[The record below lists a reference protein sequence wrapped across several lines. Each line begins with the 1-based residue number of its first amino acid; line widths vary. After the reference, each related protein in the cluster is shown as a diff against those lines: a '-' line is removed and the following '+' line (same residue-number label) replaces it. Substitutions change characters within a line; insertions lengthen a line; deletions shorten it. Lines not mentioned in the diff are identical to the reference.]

1 MTNSIDPGGVASTA
15 DLPLDQ
21 SGLAELLKAVKEYFE
36 LMHDCD
42 LSRFDRV
49 FAPTVQLHGFRDS
62 AMVCWSAQAYRD
74 ILAKRRSPKSQGSP
88 RADEI
93 LLIDL
98 AAATQAFVK
107 VRVRITSTMFVDY
120 LTWHRI
126 DGRWLI
132 TSKGFHLERVLA

>member
-1 MTNSIDPGGVASTA
+1 MTNSIVHGDTAPVTDPS
-15 DLPLDQ
+15 
-21 SGLAELLKAVKEYFE
+21 SLAALLVSVQDYFE

-49 FAPTVQLHGFRDS
+49 FAPTVQLHGFRDG

-74 ILAKRRSPKSQGSP
+74 ILAKRQSPKSLGAP

-93 LLIDL
+93 LLIDV

-107 VRVRITSTMFVDY
+107 VRVRITATIFVDY

-132 TSKGFHLERVLA
+132 TAKGFHLERVIA

>member
-1 MTNSIDPGGVASTA
+1 MTSSIDPGETEPV
-15 DLPLDQ
+15 LDP
-21 SGLAELLKAVKEYFE
+21 SSLAALLESVQEYFE

-49 FAPTVQLHGFRDS
+49 FASSVQLHGFRDG
-62 AMVCWSAQAYRD
+62 AMVCWSAQTYRD
-74 ILAKRRSPKSQGSP
+74 ILAKRQSPKSLGAP

-107 VRVRITSTMFVDY
+107 VRLRISSSVFVDY

>member
-1 MTNSIDPGGVASTA
+1 MTSGMEIDCGASAA
-15 DLPLDQ
+15 DRSDI
-21 SGLAELLKAVKEYFE
+21 AALLEAVQEYFD

-49 FAPTVQLHGFRDS
+49 FAPSVQLHGFRDG

-74 ILAKRRSPKSQGSP
+74 VLAKRQSPKSLGTP

-93 LLIDL
+93 LLVDL

-107 VRVRITSTMFVDY
+107 VRVRITSMIFVDY

-126 DGRWLI
+126 EGA
-132 TSKGFHLERVLA
+132 G